1 MNGSLVHPSGVVGV
15 TVYVR
20 VAGEFVEF
28 NNSDSAIIVSS
39 VPEVPPVIA
48 PEGKLVGVSQ
58 EYIVPDGI
66 VPSVGVIEIPEPV
79 QISWSISSI
88 KGVGFTVI
96 IILLVS
102 PSQSIVEGVT

>member
-48 PEGKLVGVSQ
+48 VS
-58 EYIVPDGI
+58 YTHLTLTTIGYV
-66 VPSVGVIEIPEPV
+66 
-79 QISWSISSI
+79 
-88 KGVGFTVI
+88 
-96 IILLVS
+96 
-102 PSQSIVEGVT
+102 

>member
-48 PEGKLVGVSQ
+48 R
-58 EYIVPDGI
+58 YYWWD
-66 VPSVGVIEIPEPV
+66 
-79 QISWSISSI
+79 
-88 KGVGFTVI
+88 FRN
-96 IILLVS
+96 
-102 PSQSIVEGVT
+102 